1 MNGSAVTSS
10 SSNAFGIS
18 SANAFDIVIVG
29 GGIVG
34 STLACALG
42 VDERI
47 GKRRIALLEANKKLR
62 AFSGDSFDPRVV
74 ALSGESKKILD
85 NIGIWRQVLNQRACP
100 YYHMHV
106 WDAEGTGEM
115 HFDCDD
121 LHEDSLGHI
130 VENSVLLKAL
140 WEKIEQLDSVE
151 FYHNLAVESVKLK
164 AGENSPTTIV
174 LAGGKELTTS
184 LLIAADG
191 SNSTLRTLLDMPV
204 REWDYGQEA
213 VITTVKT
220 EKGHGFTAWQRF
232 TLNGPIAFLPL
243 QNKGDDSHCSIVWSA
258 DTGLAEQLVKLE
270 TAAFCEQL
278 GRDFEYR
285 LGRVLDADTRYAI
298 KLVQRHAKDYIRP
311 GVALVGDAAHTIH
324 PLAGQG
330 VNLGLYDVQVLAE
343 EILRARIRE
352 IPLDDFSLL
361 QRYERRRKTH
371 NLLAMG
377 AMEGFKR
384 LFGADDPAVRWL
396 RNTGMRFFNGQG
408 WIKKRLAK
416 MASG

>member
-1 MNGSAVTSS
+1 MSDSS
-10 SSNAFGIS
+10 KE
-18 SANAFDIVIVG
+18 FDIVIVG

-42 VDERI
+42 SDNNI
-47 GKRRIALLEANKKLR
+47 GGRKIALLEANTKLP

-74 ALSGESKKILD
+74 ALSAESRKILD
-85 NIGIWRQVLNQRACP
+85 NIDIWPRVINQRACP
-100 YYHMHV
+100 YYQMHV

-130 VENSVLLKAL
+130 VENSVLLKSL
-140 WEKIEQLDSVE
+140 REKIAQLSAIE
-151 FYHNLAVESVKLK
+151 FYGDLAVESVRLN
-164 AGENSPTTIV
+164 AGANDLTKVT
-174 LAGGKELTTS
+174 LTGGTELTTR

-191 SNSTLRTLLDMPV
+191 SNSTLRTLLNMPV
-204 REWDYGQEA
+204 REWDYNQEA
-213 VITTVKT
+213 IITTVKT
-220 EKGHGFTAWQRF
+220 ENSHDFTAWQRF
-232 TLNGPIAFLPL
+232 THKGPLAFLPL
-243 QNKGDDSHCSIVWSA
+243 TNNGDNCHCSIVWSA
-258 DTGLAEQLVKLE
+258 DTALAEELMQLE
-270 TAAFCEQL
+270 TPDFCARL

-285 LGRVLDADTRYAI
+285 LGRVLDADQRFAI
-298 KLVQRHAKDYIRP
+298 KLVQRHAKDYIQP
-311 GVALVGDAAHTIH
+311 GIALVGDAAHTVH

-343 EILRARIRE
+343 EIIRAWVRD
-352 IPLDDFSLL
+352 IPLTDFSVL

-384 LFGADDPAVRWL
+384 LFGADDPAIRWL
-396 RNTGMRFFNGQG
+396 RNTGMRFCNGQG
-408 WIKKRLAK
+408 WIKKRLAR